1 MTPPVQFM
9 AIFVLSVGGS
19 TIVPNGEVN
28 VYFLKALTTLL
39 KRRALKGDR
48 FVVIVGGGGTCRK
61 YQQGLKAA
69 AKATNNDLDW
79 IGVYATHLNAHLVRL
94 ALGKFAHPT
103 IVIYHRDFDLRSWK
117 KPIVVGGGHKP
128 GGSTDTNMIFFAK
141 KLGAKDVI
149 NLSNVDFLYTK
160 DPNKYE
166 NAEKIVSISW
176 KEYRHMIGGKW
187 RPGMNVVFDPIA
199 ARLAQEAR
207 IRVALLGADIKNL
220 DRYLSAKPF
229 KGSVIS

>member
-1 MTPPVQFM
+1 M

-28 VYFLKALTTLL
+28 VNFLKSLVALLQ
-39 KRRALKGDR
+39 RRASKGDR

-103 IVIYHRDFDLRSWK
+103 IATNTRDFDLRSWK
-117 KPIVVGGGHKP
+117 KPIVVGGGHKL
-128 GGSTDTNMIFFAK
+128 GGSTDTNMILFAK

-149 NLSNVDFLYTK
+149 NVSNVDFLYTK

-166 NAEKIVSISW
+166 DAEKIENISW
-176 KEYRHMIGGKW
+176 KKYRQMIGWKW

-199 ARLAQEAR
+199 ARFAQAAK
-207 IRVALLGADIKNL
+207 IRVALLGTDIKNL
-220 DRYLSAKPF
+220 DRYLSGKSF
-229 KGSVIS
+229 NGSVIS